1 MSLRLVYG
9 QTSHRAVADFLPQHS
24 SFSPAQLVNSLSSTD
39 QDNFKKL
46 QKAYDACMD
55 EDTIKKEGIK
65 PLQEILHQ
73 VADMFPV
80 KESASRKRSLL
91 EQKDEKDFA
100 NTVLYLQKIGVSSLI
115 SCGAGADDK
124 DPDVV
129 VVQAAP
135 PYRVG
140 LPAKDYYSDDDVVK
154 KYEATVAQVMDNL
167 HPKHK
172 DENSTQHAQ
181 WMEARGHDSIA
192 ARGKAK
198 DIAHD
203 VVEFEKKLAAASP
216 DAEDRDDVTVS
227 HLFQFDILLC

>member
-1 MSLRLVYG
+1 MSLRSVCG
-9 QTSHRAVADFLPQHS
+9 QTSRGAYTDTLLQHS
-24 SFSPAQLVNSLSSTD
+24 SFSPAQLVKSLSSVD
-39 QDNFKKL
+39 QDNFNKL
-46 QKAYDACMD
+46 KAAYDACMD

-80 KESASRKRSLL
+80 KESAFRKTSLL
-91 EQKDEKDFA
+91 EQKDEEDLA
-100 NTVLYLQKIGVSSLI
+100 DTVLYLQKIGVSSLI

-140 LPAKDYYSDDDVVK
+140 LPAKDYYSNDDVVK
-154 KYEATVAQVMDNL
+154 KYEAAVAQVIENL

-172 DENSTQHAQ
+172 DENATQHAQ
-181 WMEARGHDSIA
+181 WMEAKGHDSIA
-192 ARGKAK
+192 ARGKSK
-198 DIAHD
+198 DFAHD

-227 HLFQFDILLC
+227 RLFEFGFLPC